1 MLCLFILIK
10 IMKTTL
16 SKSEI
21 NHLLGLIQI
30 NEIEGCYSGNEK
42 HYWKRSENI
51 KLKLKKCLV
60 ITVQKAK

>member
-1 MLCLFILIK
+1 
-10 IMKTTL
+10 MKLTL
-16 SKSEI
+16 SQSEI
-21 NHLLGLIQI
+21 NHLLGLIQM
-30 NEIEGCYSGNEK
+30 NEIEQSYSGNHK